1 MEGTVVKCE
10 GEAGMNREMGNARVV
25 KLKSGRLGPCLFL
38 VPGIGG
44 RIEGFGNLANSL
56 QTPMPIFAIEAR
68 GLDESSVPDTSVE
81 EMARHYLTRVQ
92 TVQSLGP
99 YFLAGH
105 SFGGLVVLEM
115 AQRLI
120 EAKERVAC
128 LIMLDTPTSET
139 YWPLP
144 LYVNYLKAR
153 LHRHLKRILA
163 LPVKEN
169 LKFYWGFRHLF
180 LLRADLN
187 RMPVDVMI
195 GDNVGRVVVGHNI
208 AREKYSPK
216 FYTDKLTFF
225 RPSEGNG
232 FELLWLNRVGVLEIH
247 SAAGDHHS
255 MIQPPNVLSLASDM
269 SECLM
274 KALAAMTPTPSSLL
288 D

>member
-1 MEGTVVKCE
+1 M
-10 GEAGMNREMGNARVV
+10 
-25 KLKSGRLGPCLFL
+25 P
-38 VPGIGG
+38 
-44 RIEGFGNLANSL
+44 NSL

-68 GLDESSVPDTSVE
+68 GLDESSTPDTSIE

-92 TVQSLGP
+92 TVQSPGP

-128 LIMLDTPTSET
+128 LIMLDTSTSER

-144 LYVNYLKAR
+144 LYFNYLKAR

-163 LPVKEN
+163 IPVKEN

-180 LLRADLN
+180 LRRADLN
-187 RMPVDVMI
+187 WMPLDVMI
-195 GDNVGRVVVGHNI
+195 GDNVGRVVVGNNI
-208 AREKYSPK
+208 ARETYSPK

-232 FELLWLNRVGVLEIH
+232 FELLWINRVRALEIR

-255 MIQPPNVLSLASDM
+255 MI
-269 SECLM
+269 
-274 KALAAMTPTPSSLL
+274 
-288 D
+288 